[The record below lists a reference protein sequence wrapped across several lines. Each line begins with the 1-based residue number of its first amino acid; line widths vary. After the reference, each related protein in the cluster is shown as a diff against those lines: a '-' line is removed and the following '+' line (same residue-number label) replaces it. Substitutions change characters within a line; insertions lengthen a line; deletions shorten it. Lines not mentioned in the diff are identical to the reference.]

1 MKQLFEIESDKIEI
15 LEKFRELARRYN
27 VSFRERE
34 LAKNENPS
42 PSGDPY
48 FENPKNVQEILEGV
62 KQSKEGEIIEM
73 TKKERKKMLGL
84 RVLK

>member
-1 MKQLFEIESDKIEI
+1 MKQLFEIERDKIEI

-27 VSFRERE
+27 VSFREWE

-48 FENPKNVQEILEGV
+48 FKNPKNVKEILEGI
-62 KQSKEGEIIEM
+62 KQYKEGEFIEM

-84 RVLK
+84 

>member
-27 VSFRERE
+27 VSFREWE
-34 LAKNENPS
+34 LAKKENPS

-48 FENPKNVQEILEGV
+48 FDNPKNVKEILEGV

-84 RVLK
+84 